1 MVYVIVTVTW
11 LIGHGLPVLAHQRKN
26 KDGSKVI
33 IGYEQIAPV
42 LTQADE
48 ENLTK
53 YYWDS
58 QELSEVLNSE
68 EWSWEEE
75 GQEVPV
81 DTNFNSFLIIA
92 AEISYA
98 KLHINEYNFDNA
110 KALQLKELYPAWE
123 SFFDKVIKVNTIVNY
138 SNKLYKVKKDIS
150 VVLENEYPSIT
161 EELYELITSEEVSK

>member
-26 KDGSKVI
+26 KDGSKVL

-58 QELSEVLNSE
+58 QELTEVLNGE

-75 GQEVPV
+75 GQEVPI
-81 DTNFNSFLIIA
+81 DTNFNSFLVIA
-92 AEISYA
+92 AGISYA

-110 KALQLKELYPAWE
+110 KALELKELYPAWE
-123 SFFDKVIKVNTIVNY
+123 SFFDKIIKVNTIVNY
-138 SNKLYKVKKDIS
+138 EGNLYRCIVETSPVREGATPVDSI
-150 VVLENEYPSIT
+150 EN
-161 EELYELITSEEVSK
+161 YELIE

>member
-11 LIGHGLPVLAHQRKN
+11 LIGHGLPVLAHQRKS
-26 KDGSKVI
+26 KDGSKVL

-58 QELSEVLNSE
+58 QELTEVLNSE

-81 DTNFNSFLIIA
+81 DTNFNSFLTIA
-92 AEISYA
+92 AGISYA

-123 SFFDKVIKVNTIVNY
+123 SFFDKIIKVNTIVNY
-138 SNKLYKVKKDIS
+138 EGNLYRC
-150 VVLENEYPSIT
+150 IT
-161 EELYELITSEEVSK
+161 ESSPVREGATPVDSIENYELIE